1 MRGKDATFKGGA
13 MPMSIFSGPEGQR
26 LEGKDLSAGEI
37 LRRWQCDKG
46 AVAARVNGR
55 MVDLFSPVSE
65 DASVE
70 PVEGASEEGLEILRH
85 SAAHL
90 MAQAVQRLYP
100 GAKFGVGPAIKD
112 GFYYDMELPRRLLE
126 EDLPRIED
134 EMRRLAQ
141 EDIPVTRREFSRD
154 EALAFFRD
162 RGQSYKEELIAEIP
176 EGEGLSCYEQGDFA
190 DLCRGPHVP
199 STGAVRH
206 FKLLSVAGA
215 YWRGSEQ
222 NPMLTRVYGTAWDS
236 AEALKHHLEM
246 LEEIEKRDHR
256 RLGRDL
262 DLFSVHEEA
271 GPGLIYW
278 HPKGGRLR
286 VELENWWRQE
296 HFAHGYDILF
306 TPHLG
311 RSWLWETSGHLGFY
325 KENMYSPMEIDKD
338 DYYVKPMNCPFHILV
353 YKTRTRSYRDL
364 PLRWAELGTVYRYER
379 SGVLHGCMR
388 VRGFTQDDAHIICT
402 PEQIEDEILEVL
414 RFSMYVWRTLGFSEV
429 KAYLATR
436 PEKSVG
442 DDASW
447 QTAAASLRKAIEAEG
462 LSYEVDEGGGAFY
475 GPKIDLKVRDAVGRE
490 WQVTTIQFDF
500 NLPERFDM
508 TFTDADGKEKR
519 PFMVHRALLGSLE
532 RFFGILIEHYAG
544 AFPYWLAPVQARIIP
559 VASDHGAY
567 AAEVEKTLRKWGVRV
582 EVDARDEKL
591 GKRIRDAQMQKIP
604 YMLVIGD
611 RERDGGTVAVR
622 ERAAGDLGGMTMES
636 LRSRLD
642 GEFQP
647 LRNLGQ

>member
-1 MRGKDATFKGGA
+1 
-13 MPMSIFSGPEGQR
+13 MSIFSGPEGQR

-141 EDIPVTRREFSRD
+141 ENIPVTRREFSRD

-176 EGEGLSCYEQGDFA
+176 EGEVLSCYEQGDFA